1 MNDTLTG
8 ERKLMRIFIGESDKA
23 ERGEYAG
30 KPLWEAILRD
40 FRKKGLAGA
49 TVIRAIAGFGANAKI
64 HSRLSEYLSLDQPIV
79 IEVVD
84 TSEKIQSVLPD
95 LEEMIGAG
103 LVTLEKVDVI
113 IYRSLDKKS

>member
-1 MNDTLTG
+1 MSDKLSG

-23 ERGEYAG
+23 EHGQYKG
-30 KPLWEAILRD
+30 QPLWEAILKD
-40 FRKKGLAGA
+40 FRKRGLAGT
-49 TVIRAIAGFGANAKI
+49 TVLRAIAGFGANAKI

-84 TSEKIQSVLPD
+84 TEEKIQAVIPD
-95 LEEMIGAG
+95 LDEMVGAG

-113 IYRSLDKKS
+113 IYRSAEKKR